1 MMGNS
6 VTEEKKG
13 EHTRAV
19 NQFWQ
24 RFLSERNLP
33 EDTAYF
39 ESFHFELTE
48 KLAEELLSLVLAG
61 QKKATASS
69 LYAFE
74 KEGQRLPEP
83 GDYSIVT
90 NWAGI
95 PRCIIRTAKVT
106 VLPFGDMTFKLWSLE
121 GEDDSLDS
129 WRRGHQR
136 FFTEEGQ
143 EMGYSC
149 SEEMPVVFEEFE
161 VVYREEEFRESSDS

>member
-6 VTEEKKG
+6 VTEEKRG
-13 EHTRAV
+13 EHIRAV

-33 EDTAYF
+33 EDTVYF

-69 LYAFE
+69 LYAYE

-90 NWAGI
+90 NWAGQ
-95 PRCIIRTAKVT
+95 PRCVICTTRVT
-106 VLPFGDMTFKLWSLE
+106 VVPFGEMTFELCSLE

-143 EMGYSC
+143 EMGYRF

-161 VVYREEEFRESSDS
+161 VVYREEDLKNSSES